1 MKMLLLY
8 LVSSHDP
15 YTVRIFPLHLPLHP
29 SQLMHQSKSEGREV
43 TLCPSV
49 CKLVRD
55 AEKPNMNAGSTAIF
69 SWLVFLAAQ
78 EGEGGDKLSTEVT

>member
-1 MKMLLLY
+1 M
-8 LVSSHDP
+8 
-15 YTVRIFPLHLPLHP
+15 
-29 SQLMHQSKSEGREV
+29 

-49 CKLVRD
+49 CKLVHD

-78 EGEGGDKLSTEVT
+78 EGEGGDRLSTEVT